1 MGNTADHGLIANPKL
16 TTNNAKP
23 KIIAENKN
31 LKLGQDFNPREGVE
45 AIDVEDGNLTSKIEI
60 ESNSFEKDKIGKFEV
75 VYKVTDKDNNVTRK
89 KIYVTV
95 SEDYTV
101 TKSKY
106 GQFSNLDGYNEEFKL
121 PIVSAQNNAG
131 NYGNSVI
138 GNAIDGK
145 INTHWETNSPNNSSF
160 KNEVTFDLGEVQE
173 ISKMAYASR
182 RDGNNK
188 GFATEFEIYVSE
200 SESGDDFY
208 LAGQGA
214 YSGAI
219 SDTVEFNMS
228 KVNARRV
235 KFKFVK
241 ASGEWA
247 SFGEVAFYKE
257 DKLADKMA
265 GLFTDENKTEVA
277 QSYNTLE
284 KLEALREEVKNHPA
298 YELFKVELDN
308 AEKIIKAKFPTLT
321 FEEFTMIEKN
331 TELNLMDGV
340 SCK

>member
-1 MGNTADHGLIANPKL
+1 MCIRD
-16 TTNNAKP
+16 
-23 KIIAENKN
+23 
-31 LKLGQDFNPREGVE
+31 R
-45 AIDVEDGNLTSKIEI
+45 
-60 ESNSFEKDKIGKFEV
+60 
-75 VYKVTDKDNNVTRK
+75 
-89 KIYVTV
+89 

-106 GQFSNLDGYNEEFKL
+106 GQFSNLEGYNEEFKL
-121 PIVSAQNNAG
+121 PIVSAKNNAG

-228 KVNARRV
+228 KVNAL
-235 KFKFVK
+235 
-241 ASGEWA
+241 S
-247 SFGEVAFYKE
+247 
-257 DKLADKMA
+257 LI
-265 GLFTDENKTEVA
+265 
-277 QSYNTLE
+277 
-284 KLEALREEVKNHPA
+284 H
-298 YELFKVELDN
+298 
-308 AEKIIKAKFPTLT
+308 I
-321 FEEFTMIEKN
+321 
-331 TELNLMDGV
+331 
-340 SCK
+340 